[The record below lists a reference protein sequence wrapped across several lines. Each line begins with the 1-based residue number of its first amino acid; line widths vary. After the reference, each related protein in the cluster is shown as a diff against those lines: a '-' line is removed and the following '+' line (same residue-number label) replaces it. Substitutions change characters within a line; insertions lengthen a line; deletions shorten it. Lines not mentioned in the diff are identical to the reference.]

1 MQRGVFVS
9 FESSEG
15 CGKSTQIALL
25 RERLAQ
31 LGVDYLVTREPG
43 GTPIGEK
50 VRDLLQYAP
59 EGEGMTSEA
68 ELLLFA
74 ASRAQLVREI
84 IEPALAEGRWVL
96 ADRFLDSTTVYQG
109 GGRELDAGSVEA
121 INRFAVGD
129 CLPDLTL
136 VLDMDVEAAR
146 KRAQAASGEE
156 GVHDRMEHLDPAFYQ
171 RVQAAYLELVERE
184 PQRMKVIAAD
194 ATPEAVA
201 EDVWAAI
208 SESFDLES
216 IRK

>member
-25 RERLAQ
+25 RERLTER
-31 LGVDYLVTREPG
+31 GIDFLVTREPG
-43 GTPIGEK
+43 GTAIGEK

-74 ASRAQLVREI
+74 ASRAQLVREV
-84 IEPALAEGRWVL
+84 IEPTLAAGRWVL
-96 ADRFLDSTTVYQG
+96 ADRFFDSTTVYQG

-129 CLPDLTL
+129 SVPDLTL

-146 KRAQAASGEE
+146 ERAQAASGEE
-156 GVHDRMEHLDPAFYQ
+156 GVHDRMEHLDASFYQ
-171 RVQAAYLELVERE
+171 RVRTAYLELAERE
-184 PQRMKVIAAD
+184 PTRMKVIAAD
-194 ATPEAVA
+194 DTPEAVA
-201 EDVWAAI
+201 DDVWAAI
-208 SESFDLES
+208 SERFE
-216 IRK
+216 I

>member
-15 CGKSTQIALL
+15 CGKSTQIARL
-25 RERLAQ
+25 RERLTER
-31 LGVDYLVTREPG
+31 GVDFLVTREPG
-43 GTPIGEK
+43 GTAIGEK

-59 EGEGMTSEA
+59 EGEAMCSEA

-74 ASRAQLVREI
+74 ASRAQLVREV
-84 IEPALAEGRWVL
+84 IEPALAEGCWVL

-109 GGRELDAGSVEA
+109 GGRELDGASVEA

-146 KRAQAASGEE
+146 KRAQAASGAE
-156 GVHDRMEHLDPAFYQ
+156 GVHDRMEHLDAAFYQ
-171 RVQAAYLELVERE
+171 RVRAAYLELVERE
-184 PQRMKVIAAD
+184 SKRMKVIAAD

-208 SESFDLES
+208 SERFDL
-216 IRK
+216 

>member
-25 RERLAQ
+25 RERLTER
-31 LGVDYLVTREPG
+31 GVDFLVTREPG
-43 GTPIGEK
+43 GTAIGEK

-59 EGEGMTSEA
+59 EGEGMSSEA

-74 ASRAQLVREI
+74 ASRAQLVREV
-84 IEPALAEGRWVL
+84 IEPALAQGRWVL

-109 GGRELDAGSVEA
+109 GGRELNADAVQA
-121 INRFAVGD
+121 VNRFAVGG

-146 KRAQAASGEE
+146 ERAKAASGEE
-156 GVHDRMEHLDPAFYQ
+156 GVHDRMEHLDPAFYE
-171 RVQAAYLELVERE
+171 RVRAAYLDLVESE
-184 PQRMKVIAAD
+184 PARFKVIAAE
-194 ATPEAVA
+194 ATPEVVA
-201 EDVWAAI
+201 EGVWAAI
-208 SESFDLES
+208 SERFDF
-216 IRK
+216 